1 MITFLVCGY
10 AYIVWLLTGVNP
22 MPHISIGLIFI
33 ATFELLIE
41 LAIVIL
47 ILNII
52 YK

>member
-10 AYIVWLLTGVNP
+10 AYTVWLLTSVNP
-22 MPHISIGLIFI
+22 MPHISIGLIFM

-41 LAIVIL
+41 SAIIML
-47 ILNII
+47 ILSII